1 MKTWI
6 SGLALALSLAV
17 LVACQQPAAGATS
30 ATTYTLTYDG
40 NGADSGTA
48 PVDAATYH
56 QFDAVTVTSG
66 QGSLVKDGYNLAG
79 WMTAVDGTGTSY
91 AAGAVFAMGAG
102 NATLHAVWVPSNFT
116 YSSSGTSIT
125 LLQYSLL
132 SATTL
137 NIPSG
142 VTQLGTPYAIS
153 GEGALQGCNLLTSI
167 TLPPSL
173 VGIGNYAFFGC
184 TGLTSLTIP
193 SGVTSIGN
201 FTFQNCTGLTS
212 LTIPSGVTSIGS
224 NAFQGCTGLT
234 SLTIPS
240 GVTSIGQYT
249 FNGCT
254 GLTSLTIPSGVTS
267 ISANAFN
274 GCTGLTSLTIPS
286 GVTSIGGGVFRGCT
300 GLTSLTIPS
309 GVTSI
314 GTSAFQSC
322 TGLTSLTI
330 PSGVTS
336 IGVSAFNG
344 CTFLATVTIMPT
356 TPPTLGLTAFT
367 GLPTGYQLKV
377 PAASVAT
384 YKAATNWITW
394 AANIVSQ

>member
-40 NGADSGTA
+40 NGATSGTA
-48 PVDAATYH
+48 PADSNAYEK
-56 QFDAVTVTSG
+56 FDAVTVTTG
-66 QGSLVKDGYNLAG
+66 AGSLVKDGYNLAG

-153 GEGALQGCNLLTSI
+153 GEGVLQGCNLLTSI

-173 VGIGNYAFFGC
+173 VGIGKYAFYGC

-193 SGVTSIGN
+193 SGVTSIGSY
-201 FTFQNCTGLTS
+201 TFQNCTGLTS
-212 LTIPSGVTSIGS
+212 LTIPSGVTSIG
-224 NAFQGCTGLT
+224 L
-234 SLTIPS
+234 
-240 GVTSIGQYT
+240 
-249 FNGCT
+249 
-254 GLTSLTIPSGVTS
+254 
-267 ISANAFN
+267 
-274 GCTGLTSLTIPS
+274 
-286 GVTSIGGGVFRGCT
+286 
-300 GLTSLTIPS
+300 
-309 GVTSI
+309 
-314 GTSAFQSC
+314 
-322 TGLTSLTI
+322 
-330 PSGVTS
+330 
-336 IGVSAFNG
+336 SAFNG

>member
-40 NGADSGTA
+40 NGATSGTA
-48 PVDAATYH
+48 PADSNAYEK
-56 QFDAVTVTSG
+56 FDAVTANTG
-66 QGSLVKDGYNLAG
+66 AGSLVKDGYNLAG
-79 WMTAVDGTGTSY
+79 WMTAFDGTGTSY

-142 VTQLGTPYAIS
+142 VTQFGLPYAIN
-153 GEGALQGCNLLTSI
+153 GEGVLQGCNNLNSI
-167 TLPPSL
+167 ILPPSL
-173 VGIGNYAFFGC
+173 VGIGRYAFY
-184 TGLTSLTIP
+184 
-193 SGVTSIGN
+193 
-201 FTFQNCTGLTS
+201 NCS
-212 LTIPSGVTSIGS
+212 
-224 NAFQGCTGLT
+224 
-234 SLTIPS
+234 
-240 GVTSIGQYT
+240 
-249 FNGCT
+249 
-254 GLTSLTIPSGVTS
+254 
-267 ISANAFN
+267 
-274 GCTGLTSLTIPS
+274 
-286 GVTSIGGGVFRGCT
+286 
-300 GLTSLTIPS
+300 
-309 GVTSI
+309 
-314 GTSAFQSC
+314 
-322 TGLTSLTI
+322 GLTSLTI

-336 IGVSAFNG
+336 IGVSAFSG

-356 TPPTLGLTAFT
+356 TPPTLGTTAFT

-377 PAASVAT
+377 PAGTVGT
-384 YKAATNWITW
+384 YQAATNWITW